1 MIIGVDASRATATRR
16 TGTEAYSLHLVRALL
31 ALPSAHRWRLYFNQP
46 PPDEL
51 VPAGERVERRVLP
64 FPRLWTHVR
73 LAAELV
79 RQRVD
84 VLYVPAHVLPIA
96 FLGPAVVTVH
106 DLGYR
111 MFPEAHPLPSRL
123 YLEWGTRWNA
133 RRARTVIADSEATRR
148 DLVAHYG
155 VDPAKIVVAY
165 PGYDESL
172 RPVQEPESLRAV
184 RVRYGIEKDYFLA
197 MGTLQPRKNLVRLID
212 AYASLPVGSRPQLV
226 LAGKRGWLAEPIL
239 ARAEEAGAVV
249 PGFVAEEDKAALLSG
264 ATAFLFPSLYEGFGF
279 PALEAMACR
288 TPVICS
294 NTSSLPEVAG
304 EAALLVDPLETAA
317 WTEAMARI
325 QHEPALR
332 AELVERGA
340 ARVKR
345 FSWGRCAETVMAAI
359 EGAA

>member
-1 MIIGVDASRATATRR
+1 MIIGVDASRATAARR
-16 TGTEAYSLHLVRALL
+16 TGTEAYSLHLLRALL
-31 ALPSAHRWRLYFNQP
+31 ALPTAHRFRLYFNQA
-46 PPDEL
+46 PPDGL
-51 VPAGERVERRVLP
+51 LPAGGRVERRVLS
-64 FPRLWTHVR
+64 FPRLWTHLR

-96 FLGPAVVTVH
+96 FPGDAVVTVH

-111 MFPEAHPLPSRL
+111 MFPEAHPVASRL
-123 YLEWGTRWNA
+123 YLEWGTRWSA

-148 DLVAHYG
+148 DLVTHYR
-155 VDPAKIVVAY
+155 VDPAGIVVAY

-172 RPVQEPESLRAV
+172 RPVRQPEALAAV
-184 RVRYGIEKDYFLA
+184 RARYGIGKDYFLT
-197 MGTLQPRKNLVRLID
+197 MGTLQPRKNLVRLIE
-212 AYASLPVGSRPQLV
+212 AYSRLPVASRPQLV

-239 ARAEEAGAVV
+239 ARAEEPGVVV

-304 EAALLVDPLETAA
+304 EAALLVDPLETTA
-317 WTEAMARI
+317 WTDAMVRI
-325 QHEPALR
+325 QREQALR

-345 FSWGRCAETVMAAI
+345 FSWGRCAEMVMAAI